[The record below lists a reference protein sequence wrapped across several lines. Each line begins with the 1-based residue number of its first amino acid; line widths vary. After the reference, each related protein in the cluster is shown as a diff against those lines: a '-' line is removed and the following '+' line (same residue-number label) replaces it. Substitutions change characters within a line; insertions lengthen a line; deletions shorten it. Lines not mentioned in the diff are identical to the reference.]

1 MPKCKQ
7 NKRITVS
14 ESSFDRFFLD
24 FSNSAWIFLAAKL
37 WFLETLPLVD
47 FLGLK
52 RPFWAI
58 DRPGNL
64 ALAVLALGMLMI
76 SLRSSHAVK
85 LFGGIQAKFTL
96 KRIVSKALINNWSF
110 YNCFT
115 SKKPRIIE
123 TAKKLLSFFKI
134 ITNFVHLVT
143 LCYKSVWRQHLLS
156 FSLARYL
163 KQEI

>member
-7 NKRITVS
+7 NKIITVS
-14 ESSFDRFFLD
+14 EFSFERFFFD
-24 FSNSAWIFLAAKL
+24 FSTSAWIFLAAKL
-37 WFLETLPLVD
+37 CSLDTLSLVD
-47 FLGLK
+47 FRGLK

-76 SLRSSHAVK
+76 SLKSSHAVK

-96 KRIVSKALINNWSF
+96 KRIVPKALINNWSF
-110 YNCFT
+110 YNCFR

-123 TAKKLLSFFKI
+123 TAKKLLSCSSI
-134 ITNFVHLVT
+134 MTNFVHLVT
-143 LCYKSVWRQHLLS
+143 IGQKSVWRQHLLS
-156 FSLARYL
+156 FWLARYL
-163 KQEI
+163 K